1 MERDKLLEINGIT
14 KQFPGVLALD
24 HVNFELLKGEVHALI
39 GENGAGKSTLMN
51 IILGIYQS
59 DEGTMMYRGK
69 PYRPSSPHDALEK
82 GISMIHQ
89 EIRLTPTMSVAENVW
104 IGREDRFTKYGF
116 IQYKEMMKATEML
129 FQELNISLDPGTIT
143 SHLSIANMQ
152 LVEIARAV
160 SYDPDVIIMDEPTS
174 SLTQKEID
182 ILYEVIR
189 KLSSKGKGIIFIS
202 HKLEELFAVCQR
214 ITVFRDGKYIATKK
228 TDEMDKEKLI
238 QMMVGRELKDMYPK
252 EKVEI
257 GNVILEAHHL
267 SRSGYFEDISF
278 QVREG
283 EIVGFCGLI
292 GAGRTEIMQSVFGI
306 DPLDAGELSLHGRPI
321 KNKHTSDAIK
331 NKMAMVTEDR
341 LRRGMIHHLPIKLNI
356 SLANMEAYSKMGFI
370 DDKKLDD
377 TAKNMVEF
385 MNVKCASLEQEVGML
400 SGGNQ
405 QKVIIGKWLL
415 TTPDVLILDEP
426 TRGIDVGSK
435 AEIYRIIGDLAK
447 QRKGIIV
454 VSSELQEL
462 MAICDR
468 IIVVSHGKI
477 TGELERDAFSQE
489 KLMSYAF

>member
-1 MERDKLLEINGIT
+1 MERDKLMEIKGIT

-59 DEGTMMYRGK
+59 DEGTMVYKGQ
-69 PYRPSSPHDALEK
+69 PYEPVSPHDAIEK

-104 IGREDRFTKYGF
+104 IGRESNFTKLGF
-116 IQYKEMMKATEML
+116 IQYKEMYQATEKL
-129 FQELNISLDPGTIT
+129 FEELNISLDPRMVT

-174 SLTQKEID
+174 SLTQKEIE
-182 ILYEVIR
+182 ILYDVIH
-189 KLSSKGKGIIFIS
+189 KLASRGKGIIFIS

-228 TDEMDKEKLI
+228 TDEIDKEKLI
-238 QMMVGRELKDMYPK
+238 QMMVGRELEDMYPK

-257 GNVILEAHHL
+257 GDVILEAHGL
-267 SRSGYFEDISF
+267 SRSGYFRDISF

-283 EIVGFCGLI
+283 EILGFCGLI
-292 GAGRTEIMQSVFGI
+292 GAGRTEIMQSIFGI
-306 DPLDAGELSLHGRPI
+306 DPLDSGEISLHGKKI
-321 KNKHTSDAIK
+321 KNKHTGDAIK

-341 LRRGMIHHLPIKLNI
+341 LRRGIIHHLPIKFNMA
-356 SLANMEAYSKMGFI
+356 LANMDAYSNMGFI
-370 DDKKLDD
+370 DDKALDGK
-377 TAKNMVEF
+377 AKEMTEF
-385 MNVKCASLEQEVGML
+385 MKVKCASLEQEVGML

-435 AEIYRIIGDLAK
+435 AEIYRIIGNLAK
-447 QRKGIIV
+447 QKKGIIV

-468 IIVVSHGKI
+468 IIVISHGKI
-477 TGELERDAFSQE
+477 AGELDREAFSQE
-489 KLMSYAF
+489 KLMAYAF